1 MRRLLALIL
10 VAACTHAA
18 AAPRERALLATRIDA
33 LAALRTGDSLAIDDF
48 PDGYG
53 GRTSLYFTRIDV
65 YAAGARLIA
74 HGPDGERELPRSAR
88 IELIGRDA
96 GGDVRAQLA
105 FDPGFRHVAGAGAGP
120 SGAFAVSART
130 DASGTYLVVQPA
142 DEALPKGIVPEVLP
156 DDGSVMGVGTPP
168 DPLPLSLGGGGATA
182 TPRGALIAVDVDHEL
197 LVNRFGGTGAGNV
210 AAATGWIA
218 DLFAVMN
225 VMYVRDLAVML
236 QQGTTIFRTGATPYA
251 ISADAAASNADL
263 NNFGNYWQANHAA
276 VDRDFTMLLSGQ
288 HSRPGDNGLSSSG
301 IAWINS
307 YCNKNGNGGSYSV
320 TKVFPNAQVPVDLS
334 ARVVGHELGHN
345 FGAAH
350 THCTSAANG
359 ATWPVSSNTI
369 DVCYKG
375 EAGSG
380 CYGGA
385 VSCPTTGPG
394 HPLGTIM
401 SYCNTSGSNGANC
414 GQNALQ
420 FHPTHVTTL
429 LGYIAS
435 HTPACLSATSDVIFR
450 SGFD

>member
-1 MRRLLALIL
+1 MRGL
-10 VAACTHAA
+10 VASALLLCSAA
-18 AAPRERALLATRIDA
+18 AFAARHETPLAPSRADA
-33 LAALRTGDSLAIDDF
+33 LGALRTGEAITIDDF

-53 GRTSLYFTRIDV
+53 GRASLRFTRIDI
-65 YAAGARLIA
+65 YAAGARLLTR
-74 HGPDGERELPRSAR
+74 GPDGEHELPRSTR

-96 GGDVRAQLA
+96 GDQVRAQLA
-105 FDPGFRHVAGAGAGP
+105 FDPGLRNITGAGSGP

-130 DASGTYLVVQPA
+130 DARGLHLVVQPS
-142 DEALPKGIVPEVLP
+142 DEALPKGVTPQVLP
-156 DDGSVMGVGTPP
+156 DDGSVMGLGTPP
-168 DPLPLSLGGGGATA
+168 DPLPLSAGGGTTA

-197 LVNRFGGTGAGNV
+197 LVNRFGGTGASNLT
-210 AAATGWIA
+210 AASNWIA
-218 DLFAVMN
+218 DLFATMN
-225 VMYVRDLAVML
+225 VMYVRDLNVML
-236 QQGTTIFRTGATPYA
+236 QQGTTIFRTGATPYSIA
-251 ISADAAASNADL
+251 ANAAASNADL
-263 NNFGNYWQANHAA
+263 NTFGNYWQANHAA

-288 HSRPGDNGLSSSG
+288 MTSGFSASG

-320 TKVFPNAQVPVDLS
+320 NKVFTSSQVGVDLS
-334 ARVVGHELGHN
+334 ARIVGHELGHN

-385 VSCPTTGPG
+385 VSCPATSSG
-394 HPLGTIM
+394 HGTLM
-401 SYCNTSGSNGANC
+401 SYCNTSAPNGAGC
-414 GQNALQ
+414 GQNDLV
-420 FHPTHVTTL
+420 FHPTQITTL

-435 HTPACLSATSDVIFR
+435 HTPACLSATADVIFKN
-450 SGFD
+450 GFD